1 MTTEYNANG
10 TLFTRWVSND
20 LKPEELSSFKSS
32 KAYQS
37 FLKETLTLMN
47 CSTKTKNMRMLKALL

>member
-20 LKPEELSSFKSS
+20 LKPDELSSFKRS

-47 CSTKTKNMRMLKALL
+47 SSIKSKNKRMLKALL